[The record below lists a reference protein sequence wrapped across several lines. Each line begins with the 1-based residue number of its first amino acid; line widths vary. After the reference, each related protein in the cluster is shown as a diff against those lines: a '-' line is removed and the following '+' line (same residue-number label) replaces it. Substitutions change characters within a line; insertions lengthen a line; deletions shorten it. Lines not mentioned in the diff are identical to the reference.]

1 MGHPARGQGR
11 HKQLFELLMA
21 LQPEAPEKSFATR
34 DGQLLSLAVAGRKR
48 TQRKTQEEKQL
59 MSSYAVPVLPTPAP
73 VAPDEVLLV
82 ASGDLRQSANKVCWA
97 AQEEMEEQLTAAL
110 REEGFSLRRAHPY
123 REDLQHGFI
132 YNQRMGMDVFTRIH
146 PDAPLIVAEAVW
158 QYSNHVLAGLEHHR
172 GPILTVANWSGQW
185 PGLVGMLNLN
195 GCLHKAGVPFSTL
208 WSKDFTDEFFRR
220 GLRQWLTSHTI
231 LQDSSHVRDLDLSS
245 LPAAERHL
253 GEALAHDLQTR
264 KAILGVFDE
273 GCMGMYNAIVEDSLL
288 NPLGVYKERLSQ
300 SGLVAA
306 MATVTNK
313 EAQAV
318 RTWLDDRDFTFVTG
332 TREETDLTDRQI
344 LEQCKMYIAALRI
357 ADEFGCDAIGIQ
369 YQQGLKDM
377 APASDLVE
385 GLLNNVDR
393 PPAYDAS
400 GRELYPGKPLPHFNE
415 VDECAGL
422 DALVTNRV
430 WSMLQLDP
438 ATTLHDVRWGE
449 HYKGGDIDE
458 FVWVFQIS
466 GAVPPSHIA
475 GGYAKASSERQPPM
489 YFRLGGGTLK
499 GVCKPGHVVWSRV
512 FVEDGAL
519 HVDIG
524 RATAIELPPGE
535 TERRLKSVTPQWPI
549 MHTLLHGVTRD
560 QFMARHRANHL
571 NVAYAPTTQVADQAM
586 AAKAAMMAELG
597 IRVHVCGD

>member
-1 MGHPARGQGR
+1 
-11 HKQLFELLMA
+11 
-21 LQPEAPEKSFATR
+21 
-34 DGQLLSLAVAGRKR
+34 
-48 TQRKTQEEKQL
+48 
-59 MSSYAVPVLPTPAP
+59 MSSYAVPLLESPAP
-73 VAPDEVLLV
+73 VAPGEILLI
-82 ASGDLRQSANKVCWA
+82 ASGDLRQSANKVCWP
-97 AQEEMEEQLTAAL
+97 AQAEMEKQLTEAL
-110 REEGFSLRRAHPY
+110 QAEGYTLRRAHAY
-123 REDLQHGFI
+123 REELQHGFI
-132 YNQRMGMDVFTRIH
+132 YNQRMGMDVFMKIH
-146 PDAPLIVAEAVW
+146 PDAPIIVAEAVW
-158 QYSNHVLAGLEHHR
+158 QYSNHVLSGLEHHR

-195 GCLHKAGVPFSTL
+195 GCLHKAGVVFSTL
-208 WSKDFTDEFFRR
+208 WSKDFKDDFFRS
-220 GLRQWLTSHTI
+220 GLRQWLQEQTI
-231 LQDSSHVRDLDLSS
+231 HQDASHVHDLDLSA
-245 LPAAERHL
+245 LPPAELQL
-253 GEALAHDLQTR
+253 GAALARDLKTR

-273 GCMGMYNAIVEDSLL
+273 GCMGMYNAIIDDSLL
-288 NPLGVYKERLSQ
+288 NPAGVYKERLSQ

-306 MATVTNK
+306 MATVTDH

-318 RTWLDDRDFTFVTG
+318 RTWLDGRGFTFVTG
-332 TREETDLTDRQI
+332 PNDETDLTDRQI
-344 LEQCKMYIAALRI
+344 LGQCRMYIAALRI

-393 PPAYDAS
+393 PPAYDTH

-422 DALVTNRV
+422 DALITNRV
-430 WSMLQLDP
+430 WSAMKLDP

-449 HYKGGDIDE
+449 HYSGGDIDE

-499 GVCKPGHVVWSRV
+499 GICKPGHVVWSRV

-519 HVDIG
+519 HVDLG
-524 RATAIELPPGE
+524 RATAIELPPEE
-535 TERRLKSVTPQWPI
+535 TERRLQSVTAQWPI
-549 MHTLLHGVTRD
+549 MHTLLHGVSRD

-571 NVAYAPTTQVADQAM
+571 NVAYAPTSQVADQAM

-597 IRVHVCGD
+597 LHVHLCGD